1 MDIEKIR
8 EIIEKEPDEAVS
20 DILEGV
26 KERYGE
32 IPYILEFMRDMPDLL
47 LPKVMYDN
55 SIMREFE
62 RLDPKTIEL
71 ICIGVSSALR
81 CDHCM
86 NMHIRVANR
95 LGLSKEEIFDAVLI
109 AGAISNASVLAEGT
123 RALDAEFNGRK
134 CDGND
139 DCDVCKIANHD

>member
-62 RLDPKTIEL
+62 RLDPKT
-71 ICIGVSSALR
+71 
-81 CDHCM
+81 
-86 NMHIRVANR
+86 
-95 LGLSKEEIFDAVLI
+95 
-109 AGAISNASVLAEGT
+109 
-123 RALDAEFNGRK
+123 
-134 CDGND
+134 
-139 DCDVCKIANHD
+139 

>member
-8 EIIEKEPDEAVS
+8 EIIDKEPDEAVS

-81 CDHCM
+81 CDHCS
-86 NMHIRVANR
+86 
-95 LGLSKEEIFDAVLI
+95 GLP
-109 AGAISNASVLAEGT
+109 
-123 RALDAEFNGRK
+123 RK
-134 CDGND
+134 RSSMLF
-139 DCDVCKIANHD
+139 